1 MMNEA
6 DTRVKL
12 IDPKL
17 HDASWTED
25 NILRDRS
32 ITPGR
37 ILNED
42 GARKPGKKPDYMLM
56 FEHSFPIA
64 VVEAKDEGHTP
75 LDGMQQANEY
85 ARDLDVLFAYSTNG
99 KGIEEFDFTT
109 KKQSTIEMFPTP
121 AELWGRYTAFR
132 LKDLRLTFTKNPLE
146 TPSYYEPEGKKPW
159 YFQEAATRRVIEAL
173 LKAQKRILIAMATG
187 TGKTYIAFQTIWKL
201 YQAGIIRRV
210 LYIADRIILRDQA
223 FNTFAPFGDG
233 RAVIAEGKVPK
244 NKDIYFTTYQSL
256 FSGEPGKQVFQQYDS
271 RFFDVIVIDECHRS
285 GFGTW
290 HDIMKH
296 FSSAYHLGMTA
307 TPKRDDNID
316 TYAYFGNAVYT
327 YSLGKG
333 IEDGFLA
340 PYKIHKVFTNIDK
353 QGGISLKDVDIGAAK
368 IFVPPDVSLK
378 EYYTSGQFER
388 EIALPDRTRKI
399 CEHLANLLRIFEP
412 MKKTMVFCVTN
423 EHASQVAKELQNRFS
438 DFGYSDYAVR
448 IVSEEHD
455 VRPLLE
461 RFVDSDKKT
470 PVVAATVDLLS
481 TGVDAPSVHNIVFL
495 KPISSKVLLKQIVG
509 RGSRVDP
516 NTKKFYFRIID
527 YVDAT
532 RLFDDW
538 DYPDGPETVVEPKG
552 PMDRHIAGAVVDTMS
567 GESIPNASVSAVI
580 GPNQQVHARTDEDGH
595 FSFEGLPRTP
605 VKLQVSATGF
615 TKREFVAQTTE
626 GLDPSVVV
634 ELKPEPPKREKITIE
649 GLNVFVAEETYVEI
663 EEGKV
668 LASADYVEYS
678 KEEVKKR
685 VVSLVNL
692 KKIWLNKDDRERFL
706 SDLKDRS
713 VNPEVISKLIERPDA
728 DTFDVIA
735 HVAFGAP
742 IISRDERARALLN
755 LKAGF
760 VESFG
765 PEARQSLLD
774 LLDKYRLGGVEE
786 IAKPEVFRVPP
797 FDKRGYIA
805 GVAKQFG
812 GIQGLKRAIDEVQR
826 GLYHDFEGSSNGV
839 GT

>member
-1 MMNEA
+1 MNEA

-17 HDASWTED
+17 HHARWTED
-25 NILRDRS
+25 RILRDRS

-37 ILNED
+37 ILNEE
-42 GARKPGKKPDYMLM
+42 GIRKPGKKPDYMLM

-64 VVEAKDEGHTP
+64 VVEAKDESHTS

-85 ARDLDVLFAYSTNG
+85 ARALDVLFAYSTNG

-109 KKQSTIEMFPTP
+109 NKQSTVQRFPTP
-121 AELWGRYTAFR
+121 DELWTRYTAFR
-132 LKDLRLTFTKNPLE
+132 LKDLKTAFTKNPLE
-146 TPSYYEPEGKKPW
+146 TSFYFEPDGKRPW
-159 YFQEAATRRVIEAL
+159 YFQEAAIRRVIEAI
-173 LKAQKRILIAMATG
+173 LKDQKRILITMATG
-187 TGKTYIAFQTIWKL
+187 TGKTYVSFQLIWKL
-201 YQAGIIRRV
+201 YQAGIIRRI
-210 LYIADRIILRDQA
+210 LYVADRIFLRDQA
-223 FNTFAPFGDG
+223 FNAFSPFGDA
-233 RAVIAEGKVPK
+233 RAVIAEGQIPK
-244 NKDIYFTTYQSL
+244 NKDIYFTTYQTL
-256 FSGEPGKQVFQQYDS
+256 FSGEPGKQVFQEYDL
-271 RFFDVIVIDECHRS
+271 RFFDLVVIDECHRS

-296 FSSAYHLGMTA
+296 FSNAYHLGMTA

-340 PYKIHKVFTNIDK
+340 PFRIHKVFTNVDK
-353 QGGISLKDVDIGAAK
+353 QGGISLKDVDIGNARV
-368 IFVPPDVSLK
+368 FVPPDVSLK
-378 EYYTSGQFER
+378 EYYTSGEFER

-412 MKKTMVFCVTN
+412 MKKTMIFCVTN
-423 EHASQVAKELQNRFS
+423 EHASLVAKELQNRFS

-448 IVSEEHD
+448 IVSEERD

-470 PVVAATVDLLS
+470 PVIATTVDLLS

-538 DYPDGPETVVEPKG
+538 DYPEGPETVIEPQG
-552 PMDRHIAGAVVDTMS
+552 PMDRLVTGVVVDAQS
-567 GESIPNASVSAVI
+567 GEVIPNATVSAVI
-580 GPNQQVHARTDEDGH
+580 GPNQQVHTRTDEKGY
-595 FSFEGLPRTP
+595 FAFEGLPTAP
-605 VKLQVSATGF
+605 VKLHVSATGF
-615 TKREFVAQTTE
+615 TKREFGAQTAK
-626 GLDPSVVV
+626 DKDASVVV
-634 ELKPEPPKREKITIE
+634 ELKPEHPKKEKITIE
-649 GLNVFVAEETYVEI
+649 GLNVFVAEETYVEL

-668 LASADYVEYS
+668 LAKADYVEYS

-685 VVSLVNL
+685 VVNLDDL
-692 KKIWLNKDDRERFL
+692 KKIWVKRVDREKLLRE
-706 SDLKDRS
+706 LKDRS
-713 VNPEVISKLIERPDA
+713 VNPDVIAKLIERPDA

-742 IISRDERARALLN
+742 IISRDERAKALLN

-760 VESFG
+760 IESFG

-786 IAKPEVFRVPP
+786 ITKPEVFRVPP
-797 FDKRGYIA
+797 FDKRGYII

-812 GIQGLKRAIDEVQR
+812 GIDGLKRAIDEFQR
-826 GLYHDFEGSSNGV
+826 GLYPDFERTTKEV
-839 GT
+839 TT